1 MAMQETEKIKITNEI
16 NETQLNQAIEIYYFA
31 FKQKIRPLIKS
42 KEKAIAVYKKG
53 LNYDRIFYAVIENNV
68 VGLVGLYYEKKNF
81 IDIEYSNLRKHFNPF
96 RSFFIYSIYRLI
108 SSKIKEDVLRID
120 SLAVKESVRGL
131 GIGSQLIDKV
141 FQFAKSKGFN
151 EVILEVVDTNPKA
164 KKLYEK
170 IGFKE
175 KKLVKYY
182 FLTRSAGFSS
192 EYIMSYDM
200 KNYLSS

>member
-1 MAMQETEKIKITNEI
+1 MAMPETEKIKITDEI
-16 NETQLNQAIEIYYFA
+16 NENQLNQAMDIYYFA
-31 FKQKIRPLIKS
+31 FKQKIKLLIKS
-42 KEKAIAVYKKG
+42 KEKAVEVYKKS
-53 LNYDRIFYAVIENNV
+53 LNADRIFYAVMENKV
-68 VGLVGLYYEKKNF
+68 VGLAGLHYENKNF
-81 IDIEYSNLRKHFNPF
+81 IDVEYRSLRKHFNPF
-96 RSFFIYSIYRLI
+96 RSYFIYSIYKLI
-108 SSKIKEDVLRID
+108 SPKIKEDVLRID

-182 FLTRSAGFSS
+182 FLTRPAGFSS

-200 KNYLSS
+200 KNYS